1 MKYTKNEL
9 KSLIKECLIE
19 ILADGLG
26 GRINEIAQSRQV
38 LTYDPPVRRAAQQQ
52 RPATP
57 RQRERDPILDARVGQ
72 SQALREAIKNGSGGD
87 PLLASMLAD
96 TARTTLQEQLA
107 AESSG
112 GNGSSP
118 TLVQQEQVNG
128 TPEELFGEDASSK
141 WAELAFAPSRP
152 GQRASS

>member
-26 GRINEIAQSRQV
+26 GRINEVTQQSRQV
-38 LTYDPPVRRAAQQQ
+38 LTYDPPLRRPAQQ
-52 RPATP
+52 RPALK
-57 RQRERDPILDARVGQ
+57 QRERDPILDSPVRQ
-72 SQALREAIKNGSGGD
+72 NQALREAIKHGSGGD

-112 GNGSSP
+112 GGESP
-118 TLVQQEQVNG
+118 KLTQQEQVNG
-128 TPEELFGEDASSK
+128 TPEELFGEDAASK